1 MYCTNILC
9 VNCTKPIVLSFLS
22 FVCASLK
29 GTLCSITSKYI
40 WIYLHQCYFFH
51 VIASLA
57 PSEGQVLKHCQ
68 RHNGP
73 RVLRDS
79 TKLTKLGDVIAISNL
94 KLSMTDSVLSPQ
106 SSVLSPQSSV
116 FKDKNP
122 NGAVKCYMY
131 HSIHKI
137 TLEQRRVLES
147 VCWERV
153 HPFIRTSVTLLSQS
167 P

>member
-9 VNCTKPIVLSFLS
+9 VHCTKPIVLSFLS

-51 VIASLA
+51 VITSLA
-57 PSEGQVLKHCQ
+57 PSVGQVLKHCQ

-79 TKLTKLGDVIAISNL
+79 TKLPKLGDVIAISNL
-94 KLSMTDSVLSPQ
+94 KLSVLSPQ
-106 SSVLSPQSSV
+106 SSVLL
-116 FKDKNP
+116 
-122 NGAVKCYMY
+122 CYMY
-131 HSIHKI
+131 HSDTIRFYPQDNSGTK
-137 TLEQRRVLES
+137 ES
-147 VCWERV
+147 LGVSLLGTCPSV
-153 HPFIRTSVTLLSQS
+153 HPHVRHTFKSESLRLYTLPVL
-167 P
+167 PIW

>member
-9 VNCTKPIVLSFLS
+9 VHCTKPIVLSFLS

-57 PSEGQVLKHCQ
+57 PSVGQVLKHCQ

-79 TKLTKLGDVIAISNL
+79 TKLPKLGDVIAISNL

-116 FKDKNP
+116 LSPQSSVLSPQFWKDLCQK
-122 NGAVKCYMY
+122 ALV
-131 HSIHKI
+131 
-137 TLEQRRVLES
+137 S
-147 VCWERV
+147 VSLMSMVGRTERK
-153 HPFIRTSVTLLSQS
+153 HGWP
-167 P
+167 